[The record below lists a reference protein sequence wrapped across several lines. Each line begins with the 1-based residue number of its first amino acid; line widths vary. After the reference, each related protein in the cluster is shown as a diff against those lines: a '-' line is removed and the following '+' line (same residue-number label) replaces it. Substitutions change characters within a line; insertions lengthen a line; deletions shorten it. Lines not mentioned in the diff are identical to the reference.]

1 MSTGDKTTDL
11 LQKLQSGEM
20 TLEDCQKELK
30 QTQKSE
36 GDVTYKVAA
45 KSGCICFY
53 GLRRMPISIYKEELE
68 KIFNAVLNEGYDYNE
83 TFNAF
88 LEENEGKLSVK

>member
-1 MSTGDKTTDL
+1 
-11 LQKLQSGEM
+11 
-20 TLEDCQKELK
+20 
-30 QTQKSE
+30 
-36 GDVTYKVAA
+36 
-45 KSGCICFY
+45 
-53 GLRRMPISIYKEELE
+53 MPISIYKEELE